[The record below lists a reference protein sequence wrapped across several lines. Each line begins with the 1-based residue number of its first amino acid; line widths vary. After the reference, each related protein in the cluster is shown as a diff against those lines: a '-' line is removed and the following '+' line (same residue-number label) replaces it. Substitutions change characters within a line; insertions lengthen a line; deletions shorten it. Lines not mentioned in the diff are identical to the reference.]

1 MEDFYKGYVDVY
13 LDHDEQARL
22 YNGDYSCLGDLKE
35 NEYVLIYDKDSS
47 TLVDKFRYSHG
58 FLRGVKYTTLGN
70 DFTGII
76 KPRNLE
82 QELAFDMIKNGEMP
96 IKLLTGKWGSGKT
109 LILCNAALEAIAN
122 GKFEKIVW
130 IRNNVQVKDTDPI
143 GSLPGSQFDKMLPY
157 VLPFADHCGGVEGV
171 ERLMRDGRLEV
182 IPLAFLRGRSI
193 RNSVIISSEAEN
205 LTKEHI
211 QLLLGRVDEGS
222 NLWLDADL
230 KQRDRVSFE
239 KSQGIETMVD
249 RLAGQE
255 LFGYVHLV
263 KSERSAASR
272 LADLMD

>member
-1 MEDFYKGYVDVY
+1 MEDFYKGYIHVTLNEEDM
-13 LDHDEQARL
+13 AKF
-22 YNGDYSCLGDLKE
+22 YNGDYSLVGDLKE
-35 NEYVLIYDKDSS
+35 NEYILLYNSDGTIA
-47 TLVDKFRYSHG
+47 DKFRYNNG
-58 FLRGVKYTTLGN
+58 FLNSVKFTTLGN

-76 KPRNLE
+76 KPRNPE
-82 QELAFDMIKNGEMP
+82 QALAFDMIKDEHTAV
-96 IKLLTGKWGSGKT
+96 KLLTGKWGSGKT
-109 LILCNAALEAIAN
+109 LILCNAAIEAIAS
-122 GKFEKIVW
+122 GRFEKIVW
-130 IRNNVQVKDTDPI
+130 IRNNIQVKDTDPL
-143 GSLPGSQFDKMLPY
+143 GSLPGTSFDKMLPY
-157 VLPFADHCGGVEGV
+157 VLPLADHCGGIEGI
-171 ERLMRDGRLEV
+171 ERLLRDGRLEV

-193 RNSVIISSEAEN
+193 RNAVIISSEAEN

-230 KQRDRVSFE
+230 KQRDRLSFE
-239 KSQGIETMVD
+239 KSQGIETMIE